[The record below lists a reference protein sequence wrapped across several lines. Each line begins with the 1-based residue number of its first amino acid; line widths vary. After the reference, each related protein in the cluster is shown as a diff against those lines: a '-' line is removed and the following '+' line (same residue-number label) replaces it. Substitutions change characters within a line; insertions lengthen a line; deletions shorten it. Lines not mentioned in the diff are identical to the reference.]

1 VGAAVKEEMMSGLER
16 LKLSDW
22 SPSQAREALRAELY
36 QVLQAQGEGEGSE
49 AAVFLR
55 AAIDDEGTHAGI
67 CERPEDF
74 AMTCLDLLG
83 HVPGWSR

>member
-1 VGAAVKEEMMSGLER
+1 MSGSER

-22 SPSQAREALRAELY
+22 SPSQAREALRTELY
-36 QVLQAQGEGEGSE
+36 QVLQVQGDGSE

-55 AAIDDEGTHAGI
+55 AAIDDEGQHAGI
-67 CERPEDF
+67 CERPEEF
-74 AMTCLDLLG
+74 AMTCLDILG